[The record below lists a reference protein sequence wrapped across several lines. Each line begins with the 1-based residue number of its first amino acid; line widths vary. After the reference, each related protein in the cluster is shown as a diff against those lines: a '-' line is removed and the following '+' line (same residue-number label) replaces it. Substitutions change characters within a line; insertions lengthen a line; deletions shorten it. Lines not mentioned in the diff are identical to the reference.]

1 MLDAALKVVE
11 AARALGLIEQGGITR
26 SPLDRHTLALNLS
39 ALRASIETFD
49 HDTAAGFNTPEY
61 LAKPNFATPPQLDDE
76 GSQEMNINLTPD
88 FLPGP
93 EAAMRREVLKND
105 PEQKLSAELT
115 NILNNKPAVTA
126 LTSPVIIPGM
136 RRDSKPGLNADYS
149 DLDDTLLFDNDES
162 VGDFMLAI
170 DRIEDKMGYA
180 IQKNGWNPRLKS
192 LAHAVMEMRKRL
204 ILEVRQDGALITI
217 PAHVF
222 SGLTSTIADAVLDAD
237 MKMLVPQLKLSK
249 DQTREKE
256 LEYVRTPKPPGYF
269 G

>member
-26 SPLDRHTLALNLS
+26 SPLDRHSLAHNLS
-39 ALRASIETFD
+39 GLRLAIEAFD
-49 HDTAAGFNTPEY
+49 HETASGFHTPD
-61 LAKPNFATPPQLDDE
+61 LVARPNFATPPQLDDQ
-76 GSQEMNINLTPD
+76 GVHDVHINLTPE

-93 EAAMRREVLKND
+93 EAALRRDVLKDDPDDKLSVELKGASVGKLPLEVLAA
-105 PEQKLSAELT
+105 PL
-115 NILNNKPAVTA
+115 
-126 LTSPVIIPGM
+126 VIKGM
-136 RRDSKPGLNADYS
+136 RRSSRPGLDADYS

-162 VGDFMLAI
+162 VGDFMIAI
-170 DRIEDKMGYA
+170 DRIEDKMGYV

-204 ILEVRQDGALITI
+204 ILEIRQEGVMITI

-237 MKMLVPQLKLSK
+237 MRMLVPKLKLSL
-249 DQTREKE
+249 DQTRDKE
-256 LEYVRTPKPPGYF
+256 LEYARIPKPPGF
-269 G
+269 

>member
-11 AARALGLIEQGGITR
+11 AARALGLVEQGGLTR

-49 HDTAAGFNTPEY
+49 HDTAASYNTPE
-61 LAKPNFATPPQLDDE
+61 LVAKPNFATPPQLDDE
-76 GSQEMNINLTPD
+76 GSEELNINLTPD

-93 EAAMRREVLKND
+93 EALMRREVLKNE

-115 NILNNKPAVTA
+115 NILDNKPAVAA
-126 LTSPVIIPGM
+126 LAAPVIIPGM
-136 RRDSKPGLNADYS
+136 RRSSKPGLNADYS
-149 DLDDTLLFDNDES
+149 DLDDSLLFDNDES
-162 VGDFMLAI
+162 VGDFLLAI

-180 IQKNGWNPRLKS
+180 LQKNGWNPRLKN
-192 LAHAVMEMRKRL
+192 LAHAVVEMRKRL
-204 ILEVRQDGALITI
+204 ILEIRQEGVLVTI

-222 SGLTSTIADAVLDAD
+222 SGLTSTMADAILDAD

>member
-49 HDTAAGFNTPEY
+49 HETSAAFNTPE
-61 LAKPNFATPPQLDDE
+61 LVSKPDFATPPQLDDE
-76 GSQEMNINLTPD
+76 GSQELDINLTAD
-88 FLPGP
+88 FLPGSD
-93 EAAMRREVLKND
+93 AAMRREVLKSD
-105 PEQKLSAELT
+105 PAQKLSPELS
-115 NILNNKPAVTA
+115 NILGDKSA
-126 LTSPVIIPGM
+126 LAALSAPVIIPGM
-136 RRDSKPGLNADYS
+136 RRPSKPGLNADYS

-249 DQTREKE
+249 DQTKEKE
-256 LEYVRTPKPPGYF
+256 LEYVRTPKPPGFF

>member
-11 AARALGLIEQGGITR
+11 AARALGLIEQGGLTR

-49 HDTAAGFNTPEY
+49 HDTGASFDTPD
-61 LAKPNFATPPQLDDE
+61 LVAKPNFATPPQLDDE
-76 GSQEMNINLTPD
+76 GSQELNINLAPN
-88 FLPGP
+88 FIPGS
-93 EAAMRREVLKND
+93 EAALRREFLKND

-115 NILNNKPAVTA
+115 QVLEGKSAPAA
-126 LTSPVIIPGM
+126 LAAPVILLGM
-136 RRDSKPGLNADYS
+136 RRPSKPGLNADYS

-162 VGDFMLAI
+162 VGDFMMAI

-180 IQKNGWNPRLKS
+180 IAKNGWNPRLKG
-192 LAHAVMEMRKRL
+192 LAQAVMEMRKRL
-204 ILEVRQDGALITI
+204 ILEVRQDGVLITI

-237 MKMLVPQLKLSK
+237 MKMLVPQLRLSR

-256 LEYVRTPKPPGYF
+256 LEYVRTPKPPGFF

>member
-11 AARALGLIEQGGITR
+11 AARALGLIEQGGKTL
-26 SPLDRHTLALNLS
+26 SPLDRHTLAHNLS
-39 ALRASIETFD
+39 NLRQSIEAFD
-49 HDTAAGFNTPEY
+49 HETSASFNTPD
-61 LAKPNFATPPQLDDE
+61 LVAKPNFATPPQLDDD
-76 GSQEMNINLTPD
+76 GSLDIDINLTPD
-88 FLPGP
+88 FLPGQD
-93 EAAMRREVLKND
+93 AALRRDMLKND
-105 PEQKLSAELT
+105 PEQKLSAELSQ
-115 NILNNKPAVTA
+115 ILDNKSPAA
-126 LTSPVIIPGM
+126 ILAAPVLIPGM
-136 RRDSKPGLNADYS
+136 RRPSKPGLNADYS

-204 ILEVRQDGALITI
+204 ILEIKQDGVLITI

-237 MKMLVPQLKLSK
+237 MRMLVPRLKPSL
-249 DQTREKE
+249 DQTREKH
-256 LEYVRTPKPPGYF
+256 LEYVRAPKPL
-269 G
+269 

>member
-11 AARALGLIEQGGITR
+11 AARALGLIEQGGLTR
-26 SPLDRHTLALNLS
+26 SPLDRHTLARNLS
-39 ALRASIETFD
+39 ALRASIESFD
-49 HDTAAGFNTPEY
+49 YETAAGFNRPEFV
-61 LAKPNFATPPQLDDE
+61 AKPNFATPPQLDDE
-76 GSQEMNINLTPD
+76 GSQEPNINLKPD
-88 FLPGP
+88 FLHGP
-93 EAAMRREVLKND
+93 EALRRRNVLKD
-105 PEQKLSAELT
+105 EPEQKLSAELT
-115 NILNNKPAVTA
+115 QILENKPGAATLVA
-126 LTSPVIIPGM
+126 PVILQGS
-136 RRDSKPGLNADYS
+136 RRASKPGFNADYS

-204 ILEVRQDGALITI
+204 ILEVRQDGVLVTI

-237 MKMLVPQLKLSK
+237 MNMLVPQLKLSK
-249 DQTREKE
+249 NQTREKE
-256 LEYVRTPKPPGYF
+256 LEYVRTPRPPGFYD
-269 G
+269 